1 MQWRYFLKKERS
13 RLTLPNKQLI
23 QRLREAF
30 NLPESMVS
38 DEKVLVATKDTL
50 TRHGIELNMAC
61 KDFAGALKRELE
73 KIKAKM
79 PRNFISGRVDQ

>member
-1 MQWRYFLKKERS
+1 M
-13 RLTLPNKQLI
+13 PNKQLI

-38 DEKVLVATKDTL
+38 DEKLLVATKDTL
-50 TRHGIELNMAC
+50 IRAGVEFNMAFEDLGDSLIDALK
-61 KDFAGALKRELE
+61 KDFER
-73 KIKAKM
+73 IKAKM

>member
-1 MQWRYFLKKERS
+1 M
-13 RLTLPNKQLI
+13 PNKQLI

-50 TRHGIELNMAC
+50 IRAGVEFNMAVEPLIDDLIDGMK
-61 KDFAGALKRELE
+61 KDFAR
-73 KIKAKM
+73 IKAKM
-79 PRNFISGRVDQ
+79 PKNFISGRVDQ

>member
-1 MQWRYFLKKERS
+1 M
-13 RLTLPNKQLI
+13 PNKQLI

-50 TRHGIELNMAC
+50 IRAGIEFNMSWEVVVDDLIDALK
-61 KDFAGALKRELE
+61 KDFAR
-73 KIKAKM
+73 IKAKM
-79 PRNFISGRVDQ
+79 PVNFINGRVD